1 MPHVIIKMY
10 AGRSDEQKRALAEA
24 VAGAVVA
31 AANCAER
38 SVSVSIEDVQPEDWT
53 EQVYGPDIAAKP
65 DQLFK
70 EPGYDPR

>member
-24 VAGAVVA
+24 VTRAVMAGAG
-31 AANCAER
+31 CAER
-38 SVSVSIEDVQPEDWT
+38 SVSVSIEDVRPDDWA
-53 EQVYGPDIAAKP
+53 EAVYRPDIAAKP

-70 EPGYDPR
+70 KPGYDPP